1 VGPEAIEVEGPASV
15 SAEARPLRADA
26 RRNRERILAAAREVF
41 ATGGPEAQID
51 DVAKVAGVGV
61 GTVYRH
67 FATKEAL
74 AGELITQKFTERTER
89 AERWLAA
96 DVPAWDAF
104 AGFIAECVE
113 ESARDA
119 AQQKMMWSQS
129 PDAMAYAEAARVA
142 LHETVGRL
150 IEAAQAS
157 GDLRPDFTPAH
168 MPALMCGLGSSMTV
182 GGAGV
187 AADGW
192 RMVLDVVLDG
202 LRVKR

>member
-1 VGPEAIEVEGPASV
+1 
-15 SAEARPLRADA
+15 
-26 RRNRERILAAAREVF
+26 
-41 ATGGPEAQID
+41 
-51 DVAKVAGVGV
+51 
-61 GTVYRH
+61 
-67 FATKEAL
+67 
-74 AGELITQKFTERTER
+74 
-89 AERWLAA
+89 
-96 DVPAWDAF
+96 
-104 AGFIAECVE
+104 
-113 ESARDA
+113 
-119 AQQKMMWSQS
+119 MMWSQS

-157 GDLRPDFTPAH
+157 GDLRSDFTPEH